1 MTDQILNQILE
12 KLESIESEQ
21 RLIREEIRSV
31 KADTADI
38 PLIRRAV
45 LETRDDV
52 KELGA
57 SQTKIKSEFNTHD
70 YSIDI
75 LNRRQ
80 LKLEA
85 DLESMKNK

>member
-1 MTDQILNQILE
+1 MSDQILNQILE
-12 KLESIESEQ
+12 MLQSIENEQ

-52 KELGA
+52 KELGSTQA
-57 SQTKIKSEFNTHD
+57 KIKSELNTHD

-85 DLESMKNK
+85 ALESLRSK

>member
-1 MTDQILNQILE
+1 MSDQILNQILE
-12 KLESIESEQ
+12 KLNQLDERMSRIEVDVKSI
-21 RLIREEIRSV
+21 
-31 KADTADI
+31 KTDTAEI

-45 LETRDDV
+45 LETRDDI
-52 KELGA
+52 KELGYT
-57 SQTKIKSEFNTHD
+57 QTKINSELNTHD

-85 DLESMKNK
+85 DLESLKSK